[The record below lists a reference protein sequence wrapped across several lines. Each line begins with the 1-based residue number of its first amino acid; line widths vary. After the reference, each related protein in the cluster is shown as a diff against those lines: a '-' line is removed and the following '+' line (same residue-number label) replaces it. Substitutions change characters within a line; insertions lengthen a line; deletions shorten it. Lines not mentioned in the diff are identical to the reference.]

1 MQFSENFSSEL
12 LALFR
17 MTLVHVENHSSHCV
31 DSEDSKHGRRA
42 YDHVI
47 MHRSWSQVV
56 SLANFGLQA
65 SQFANQ

>member
-47 MHRSWSQVV
+47 MHRASRV
-56 SLANFGLQA
+56 SRKLWAPGVA
-65 SQFANQ
+65 IC